1 MVIFL
6 KKIFEFY
13 FKCFGYYKLSTNSF
27 NAENYYNLKLKDN
40 RFKKIE
46 LESKHLILFQKK
58 KLSDKY
64 LSIVAERLKDSSGF
78 VGFAYI
84 DKERNDLAYSCWIN
98 LSSGYFVT
106 ELNRRIDYGTQTALF
121 EDDQVYEPYFRIG
134 LHQSMMIERIQY
146 CKKHNIDDIF
156 IVIHCRNT
164 PALNTIKKFNFK
176 RINLVP
182 VYYRRGSFS
191 YTLSKIRNLIK

>member
-1 MVIFL
+1 MTNFL
-6 KKIFEFY
+6 KKVFEFY
-13 FKCFGYYKLSTNSF
+13 FKCFGYYKLNTNSF
-27 NAENYYNLKLKDN
+27 ISEHYRSLKLQDD

-46 LESKHLILFQKK
+46 LESKDIILFQKK
-58 KLSDKY
+58 KLSENY
-64 LSIVAERLKDSSGF
+64 LSIVAERLKKNSGF
-78 VGFAYI
+78 VGFAYVN
-84 DKERNDLAYSCWIN
+84 KENSDLAYSCWIN

-106 ELNRRIDYGTQTALF
+106 ELNRRIDYGINAVLF
-121 EDDQVYEPYFRIG
+121 EDDQVYEPYFRLG
-134 LHQSMMIERIQY
+134 LHQSMMIERILYSQKY
-146 CKKHNIDDIF
+146 NYKDIF

-191 YTLSKIRNLIK
+191 YTLSKIRKLIK